1 VAHSDDPPDYNHE
14 ATWETAGLAGALAA
28 FQAELPHIAK
38 DAAGMVRD
46 GKRLKYADLA
56 PVSRAVLTEL
66 GKRQLA
72 WTCNPTVRKDGRF
85 VLRYK
90 LKHAPSGEVEKGDY
104 PLKDGNAQQQG
115 SDITYARRYCLL
127 AVTGV
132 APEGDD
138 DDGHAASQA
147 KPQQRQRARQQ
158 PPEGH
163 QPHPADGNGKR
174 PPTTANLIA
183 MHFKRLGIEDD
194 EERHNWVA
202 RMAGRTELAST
213 ANLPQPM
220 QERILDAVSRAK
232 DIAKV
237 QAWIDD
243 QVAAS

>member
-14 ATWETAGLAGALAA
+14 ATWETSGLAAALRA
-28 FQAELPHIAK
+28 FQEHLPQVKKEAT
-38 DAAGMVRD
+38 AQYG
-46 GKRLKYADLA
+46 KYADLA
-56 PVSRAVLTEL
+56 PVSRAIIPELAKHGLTWL
-66 GKRQLA
+66 CKPMRA
-72 WTCNPTVRKDGRF
+72 DGEF

-90 LKHAPSGEVEKGDY
+90 LTHAASGEAEEGDY
-104 PLKDGNAQQQG
+104 PLKGGTAPQQG

-138 DDGHAASQA
+138 DDGQAASKA
-147 KPQQRQRARQQ
+147 KPQQRLRARQQ
-158 PPEGH
+158 SPEDR

>member
-1 VAHSDDPPDYNHE
+1 MATDPPGE
-14 ATWETAGLAGALAA
+14 QTSLAGALRA
-28 FQAELPHIAK
+28 FQEELPQVKKEAT
-38 DAAGMVRD
+38 AQYG
-46 GKRLKYADLA
+46 KYADLA
-56 PVSRAVLTEL
+56 PVSRAVIPELARHGLTWSCKPL
-66 GKRQLA
+66 LRD
-72 WTCNPTVRKDGRF
+72 DGQF

-90 LKHAPSGEVEKGDY
+90 LTHPRSGETDEGDY
-104 PLKDGNAQQQG
+104 PMKGGTAPQQG
-115 SDITYARRYCLL
+115 SEITYARRYCLL

-138 DDGHAASQA
+138 DDGQAAA
-147 KPQQRQRARQQ
+147 KGKQQTRQQRPRQE
-158 PPEGH
+158 PPSER

-183 MHFKRLGIEDD
+183 MHFKRLGIDDD

-213 ANLPQPM
+213 ANLPQPV

-232 DIAKV
+232 DIGKV

-243 QVAAS
+243 QAVTS